1 MKKKTVALLL
11 ALTLVVGV
19 VAGGTIAWLVDKT
32 GTVTNTFTV
41 GDVNVELTETDINND
56 GEKTFQL
63 IPGTSYAKD
72 PKVTIKANSVACY
85 LFVRFDEVN
94 NPENYL
100 EYVST
105 LTTTN
110 GWTKLAGA
118 KDTEGKDVNVWYREV
133 SSSTTQDQSWELLA
147 KLDAATSNNTVK
159 VRENVVKRGT
169 TTTGTT
175 NVAMPDSD
183 KQPQLVYQA
192 AAVQKDNL
200 TVSAAWNQVAADMGC
215 GTIAIIG

>member
-11 ALTLVVGV
+11 ALVLVVGV

-41 GDVNVELTETDINND
+41 GDVNVELTETGIDNK
-56 GEKTFQL
+56 GEKSFQL

-72 PKVTIKANSVACY
+72 PKVTIKANSVDCY

-94 NPENYL
+94 SPKDYL
-100 EYVST
+100 DYTST
-105 LTTTN
+105 LTAP
-110 GWTKLAGA
+110 GWTQLTGV
-118 KDTEGKDVNVWYREV
+118 KDTQGKEVNVWYREV
-133 SSSTTQDQSWELLA
+133 SSNTRDQSWDLLSQ
-147 KLDAATSNNTVK
+147 LDDKGNTVK
-159 VRENVVKRGT
+159 VKTTVVKHGT
-169 TTTGTT
+169 DTTDTD
-175 NVAMPDSD
+175 NVAMPAAEN
-183 KQPQLVYQA
+183 QPQLVYKA

>member
-19 VAGGTIAWLVDKT
+19 VAGGTIAWLVDQT

-41 GDVNVELTETDINND
+41 GDVNVELTETGINTD

-63 IPGTSYAKD
+63 IPGTSYEKD

-94 NPENYL
+94 SPKDYL
-100 EYVST
+100 EYTST

-110 GWTKLAGA
+110 DWIQLTGA
-118 KDTEGKDVNVWYREV
+118 KDTEGKPVNVWYREV
-133 SSSTTQDQSWELLA
+133 SNSAADQSWDLLA
-147 KLDAATSNNTVK
+147 KLDATSNNTVK
-159 VRENVVKRGT
+159 VKTTVVKAGT
-169 TTTGTT
+169 DTTETD
-175 NVAMPDSD
+175 NVAMPAAEN
-183 KQPQLVYQA
+183 QPQLVYRA

-200 TVSAAWNQVAADMGC
+200 TVFAAWNQVAADMGC
-215 GTIAIIG
+215 GTIAIIT

>member
-41 GDVNVELTETDINND
+41 GDVNVELTETDVGANG

-72 PKVTIKANSVACY
+72 PEVTIKANSVDCY

-94 NPENYL
+94 DPSKYL
-100 EYVST
+100 EYTST
-105 LTTTN
+105 LAAP
-110 GWTKLAGA
+110 GWTQLTGA
-118 KDTEGKDVNVWYREV
+118 KDTKGKPVNVWYREV
-133 SSSTTQDQSWELLA
+133 SNRAADQSWELLA
-147 KLDAATSNNTVK
+147 KLDATSNNTVK
-159 VRENVVKRGT
+159 VKTTVVKHGT
-169 TTTGTT
+169 DTTGTD
-175 NVAMPDSD
+175 NVAMPAAEN
-183 KQPQLVYQA
+183 QPQLVYRA

-200 TVSAAWNQVAADMGC
+200 TEVEAWNQVAADMGC

>member
-19 VAGGTIAWLVDKT
+19 VAGGTIAWLVDQT

-41 GDVNVELTETDINND
+41 GDVNVELTETGINND
-56 GEKTFQL
+56 GEKNFQL
-63 IPGTSYAKD
+63 IPGTSYEKD
-72 PKVTIKANSVACY
+72 PEVTIKANSVACY

-94 NPENYL
+94 NPEKYL
-100 EYVST
+100 EYTST

-110 GWTKLAGA
+110 DWTQLTGA
-118 KDTEGKDVNVWYREV
+118 KDTEGKPVNVWYREV
-133 SSSTTQDQSWELLA
+133 SNSAADQSWDLLA
-147 KLDAATSNNTVK
+147 KLDATSNNTVK
-159 VRENVVKRGT
+159 VKTTVVKAGT
-169 TTTGTT
+169 DTTNTD
-175 NVAMPDSD
+175 NVAMPTAEN
-183 KQPQLVYQA
+183 QPQLVYRA

-200 TVSAAWNQVAADMGC
+200 TEVEAWNQVAADMGC

>member
-19 VAGGTIAWLVDKT
+19 VAGGTIAWLVDQT

-41 GDVNVELTETDINND
+41 GDVNVELTETGIDNK
-56 GEKTFQL
+56 GEKSFQL

-94 NPENYL
+94 DPENYL
-100 EYVST
+100 DYIST
-105 LTTTN
+105 LTTN
-110 GWTKLAGA
+110 GWTKLTGA
-118 KDTEGKDVNVWYREV
+118 KDTEGNDVNVWYRDV
-133 SSSTTQDQSWELLA
+133 GSDTNDQSWELLA
-147 KLDAATSNNTVK
+147 KLDAETSNNTVK
-159 VRENVVKRGT
+159 VKETVVKAGT
-169 TTTGTT
+169 DTTNTK
-175 NVAMPDSD
+175 NVAMPAAEN
-183 KQPQLVYQA
+183 QPQLVYRA

-200 TVSAAWNQVAADMGC
+200 TVPAAWNQVAADMGC